1 MEHRSPAL
9 SSFDPTRSPACGLLP
24 SVASRGVSPQ
34 DQQIDTSVAG
44 GRTENWVR
52 FVIFE
57 GGGKHAAM
65 RIEVGPSSWVING
78 CMLLHCD
85 SLLNR
90 TPYHVF
96 ICAFTF
102 YGHGAAPNPGFSAPD
117 QRVIIAWAGFP
128 WQKHVQNTWET
139 RGQQEPNTSQTPA
152 KHLAIRSCPGKQSGL
167 DPASVLQPQR
177 QGARRARHGRAK
189 FDLCGARGASP
200 ACRAHRVCVPLRAPR
215 PVR

>member
-90 TPYHVF
+90 ALSRVYLRFHVLLARRGSEPRIFGARSAGYHRL
-96 ICAFTF
+96 
-102 YGHGAAPNPGFSAPD
+102 G
-117 QRVIIAWAGFP
+117 RVPVAKTRAE
-128 WQKHVQNTWET
+128 HVGNTWSA
-139 RGQQEPNTSQTPA
+139 GAKHQPNTWPSGRVQA
-152 KHLAIRSCPGKQSGL
+152 NRAAWIRHRYYNHSGKARAELAMEGQNSISVAREARLPHAVLIGC
-167 DPASVLQPQR
+167 ASR
-177 QGARRARHGRAK
+177 
-189 FDLCGARGASP
+189 
-200 ACRAHRVCVPLRAPR
+200 
-215 PVR
+215 